1 MILRLRSAKI
11 VRGLRRDSPT
21 RGAREGGPAAEVACG
36 TRVKEKIFHFQ
47 IDNVG
52 AAS

>member
-1 MILRLRSAKI
+1 MIRA
-11 VRGLRRDSPT
+11 
-21 RGAREGGPAAEVACG
+21 AAEVASG